1 MLMWKIMGA
10 SDISVIYIYIYIY
23 RLPNLV
29 IVLPDRSIK
38 KKIGKT
44 HIDRASHRIKG
55 TYQHTL

>member
-1 MLMWKIMGA
+1 MWKIMGA
-10 SDISVIYIYIYIY
+10 SDISVIYIYIY

-29 IVLPDRSIK
+29 IVLTDRSIK

-44 HIDRASHRIKG
+44 HINRASHQIKG

>member
-1 MLMWKIMGA
+1 MGV
-10 SDISVIYIYIYIY
+10 SEISVIYIYIYIYIY

-29 IVLPDRSIK
+29 IVLTDRSIK

-44 HIDRASHRIKG
+44 HIDWASHQIKG